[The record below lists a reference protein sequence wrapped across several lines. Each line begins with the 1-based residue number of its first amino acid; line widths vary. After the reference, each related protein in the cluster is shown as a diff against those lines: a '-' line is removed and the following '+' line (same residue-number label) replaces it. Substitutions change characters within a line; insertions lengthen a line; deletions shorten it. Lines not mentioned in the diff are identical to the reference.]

1 MNTLAVQAWPG
12 PTPAPQD
19 GLFAILIDTSATPGA
34 PAAAPSPPARP
45 SSQAMRQQPATVGT
59 SSAAQPSF
67 PAARQ
72 LPATVGTSSA
82 TLAGSAGAQRDA
94 ARRQI
99 RLVAREALAAVLR
112 VPVDAIAIV
121 SSPGTPPRILLA
133 GAQSR
138 IGCTF
143 SYEGHHALA
152 AINLQGPIGADI
164 MRIQDLPDWQ
174 TVARDYLGPAAAAA
188 LQSAADRPRAY
199 TKAWTRREAA
209 LKYHAQQLSEWQGD
223 LPGRSIS
230 LILPVAEL
238 TGHIQIGD
246 DNA

>member
-1 MNTLAVQAWPG
+1 MNALAVHAWPG

-19 GLFAILIDTSATPGA
+19 GLFAILIDTSAAPG
-34 PAAAPSPPARP
+34 
-45 SSQAMRQQPATVGT
+45 T
-59 SSAAQPSF
+59 
-67 PAARQ
+67 PAAR
-72 LPATVGTSSA
+72 TSSPA
-82 TLAGSAGAQRDA
+82 SQQQPDTVDASSAPRAGGAGTQRDA

-99 RLVAREALAAVLR
+99 RLAAREALAAVLR
-112 VPVDAIAIV
+112 VPVDAIAIT

-133 GAQSR
+133 GAESR
-138 IGCTF
+138 IGCSIT
-143 SYEGHHALA
+143 YEDHYALA
-152 AINLQGPIGADI
+152 AINLHGPVGIDM
-164 MRIQDLPDWQ
+164 MRIQHIPDWPI
-174 TVARDYLGPAAAAA
+174 VARDYLGPAAAAA
-188 LQSAADRPRAY
+188 LQSAADRPRAF

-238 TGHIQIGD
+238 TGHIHIGD